1 MDLLVRPSTLEG
13 AISVSGS
20 KSHTIRAIVCALLAE
35 GTSTVYSPLESAD
48 TRAALEAAK
57 SFGAEVAELPGKWVI
72 TGCGGK
78 LSNPGKVIDMMNSGT
93 GLRLLTGVAAL
104 QDFAVSFDGDESL
117 RTRKMAP
124 LLSALEKI
132 GAKTVSANGKA
143 PFTIS
148 GPLTGGSTTVDGTS
162 SQFLSSL
169 LFALP
174 LCKADCSI
182 SLEFLMEQPY
192 VGITCDWLKAA
203 GIEVEKSEDLLEW
216 KIRGNQKYK
225 ALERVVPADFSTA
238 AFPLAAGILSGKC
251 VEIKNLDF
259 NDPQGDKE
267 VFKFVE
273 KMGAVIT
280 RGKELTVN
288 NSGRLHG
295 VELDL
300 NSTPDA
306 LPILAVAAAFAEG
319 RTVLGNV
326 RQARLKET
334 DRIAVMAKE
343 LTKLGVKVEELED
356 GLIVTGGNMHGG
368 VVESYNDHRIAMA
381 FAVAGT
387 ALPEGE
393 ELLIRNAECAKVSYP
408 DFVKDF
414 KAMGADFT
422 EINHD

>member
-1 MDLLVRPSTLEG
+1 MDLKVKRSTLEG
-13 AISVSGS
+13 SIAVSGS

-35 GTSTVYSPLESAD
+35 GTSIVRSPLESAD

-57 SFGAEVAELPGKWVI
+57 SFGAKVIEKPGAWEI

-78 LSNPGKVIDMMNSGT
+78 FQDPGRTIDMMNSGT
-93 GLRLLTGVAAL
+93 GLRLLTGLAAL
-104 QDFAVSFDGDESL
+104 QDFTVSFDGDESL

-132 GAKTVSANGKA
+132 GARTVSSDGKA
-143 PFTIS
+143 PFSIT
-148 GPLTGGSTTVDGTS
+148 GPITGGNTTVDGTS

-174 LCKADCSI
+174 LCKADCRI
-182 SLEFLMEQPY
+182 TLDFLMEQPY
-192 VGITCDWLKAA
+192 VGITCDWLRAA
-203 GIEVEKSEDLLEW
+203 GIKVEYSADMLNW
-216 KIRGNQKYK
+216 HIPGNQQYK
-225 ALERVVPADFSTA
+225 PLDRVVPADFSTA
-238 AFPLAAGILSGKC
+238 AFPLAAGMLSGKNIQIC
-251 VEIKNLDF
+251 NLDF
-259 NDPQGDKE
+259 NDPQGDKA
-267 VFKFVE
+267 VFGFAE
-273 KMGAVIT
+273 QMGAVIS
-280 RGKELTVN
+280 RGEKVSVN
-288 NSGRLHG
+288 NSGKLRG

-306 LPILAVAAAFAEG
+306 LPILAIIAAFSEG
-319 RTVLGNV
+319 KTLLGNV

-343 LTKLGVKVEELED
+343 LAKAGVEVEELED
-356 GLIVTGGNMHGG
+356 GLIVTGGNFHGCE
-368 VVESYNDHRIAMA
+368 VESCNDHRIAMA

-393 ELLIRNAECAKVSYP
+393 EIIIRNAECAKVSYP
-408 DFVKDF
+408 DFVRDF

-422 EINHD
+422 EINNG